1 MATYAA
7 PTIAPALTPVS
18 DAQSRAALNTECLN
32 RLLAGLPFPDGIG
45 PRPYVAPRESRAG
58 IAWILDGPAGGRA
71 Q

>member
-18 DAQSRAALNTECLN
+18 DAQRRAAVNTECLN
-32 RLLAGLPFPDGIG
+32 LLLAGRPFPDGIA
-45 PRPYVAPRESRAG
+45 PRPYVAPEASRAG
-58 IAWILDGPAGGRA
+58 IAWILDGPAGGRV